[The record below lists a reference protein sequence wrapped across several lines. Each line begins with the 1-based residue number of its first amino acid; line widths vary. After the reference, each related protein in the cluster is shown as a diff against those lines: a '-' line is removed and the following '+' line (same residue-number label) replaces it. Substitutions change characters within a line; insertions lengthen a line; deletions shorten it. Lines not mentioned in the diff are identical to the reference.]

1 MSMHSHGVS
10 GRHFAM
16 NHNVHSNRGG
26 LRRGQERA
34 AYVHR
39 LNSERRGTREAGARA
54 GTTSTTASTGTRGT
68 TAASTGTTGGTTATT
83 GTGTG
88 TTGGGSGGER
98 R

>member
-1 MSMHSHGVS
+1 MHSHGFS

-16 NHNVHSNRGG
+16 NHNTRSNRGG
-26 LRRGQERA
+26 LRRGQQRA
-34 AYVHR
+34 SYVHR
-39 LNSERRGTREAGARA
+39 LNSERRGTRTASTGTR
-54 GTTSTTASTGTRGT
+54 GTTATTGTRGT
-68 TAASTGTTGGTTATT
+68 TAASTGTTGSTTATT